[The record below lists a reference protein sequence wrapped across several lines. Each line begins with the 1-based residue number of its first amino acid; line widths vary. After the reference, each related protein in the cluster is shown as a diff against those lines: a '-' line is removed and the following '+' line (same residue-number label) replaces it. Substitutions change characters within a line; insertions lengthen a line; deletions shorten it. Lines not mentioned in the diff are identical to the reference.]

1 MSAENILAEYLP
13 RPKLAKQLDLSE
25 RTLARWATL
34 RTGPPVTY
42 IGREPHY
49 RIDAV
54 RQWLAGREQKMVRE
68 RGRKA
73 A

>member
-1 MSAENILAEYLP
+1 MSAVPILSDYLSEAEV
-13 RPKLAKQLDLSE
+13 AKQLGKST
-25 RTLARWATL
+25 RTVARWRAL
-34 RTGPPVTY
+34 RVGPPVTF

-54 RQWLAGREQKMVRE
+54 RQWLVGREQKMVRE